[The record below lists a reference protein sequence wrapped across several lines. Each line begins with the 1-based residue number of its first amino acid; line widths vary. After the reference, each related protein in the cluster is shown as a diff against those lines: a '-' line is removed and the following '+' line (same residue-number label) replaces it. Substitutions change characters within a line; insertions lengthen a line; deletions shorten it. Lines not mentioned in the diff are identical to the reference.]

1 MWTFRCTIFFR
12 KIAKIS
18 KIFRKFSSNLVQFR
32 FKIASNWWIWTNLI
46 KFTPKG
52 PHLETKNENWKSL
65 KNFEIFRP
73 YTPKISLFIRF
84 LRKKFSKFSP
94 AAPKTPHFRRL
105 RRRKCGLLGAPK
117 SRFCGTGPPLRGG
130 PPKNHSVTYIHNL
143 RRILGIKTTN

>member
-1 MWTFRCTIFFR
+1 MHDFFSKNCQNFENFSEIFV
-12 KIAKIS
+12 
-18 KIFRKFSSNLVQFR
+18 KFVQFR

-117 SRFCGTGPPLRGG
+117 SRFCGTWPPLKGC
-130 PPKNHSVTYIHNL
+130 PPKIALV
-143 RRILGIKTTN
+143 KTAFWQA